1 MPLTNIE
8 IKNAHP
14 KDKEYVMS
22 DGAGLVVLIKPNG
35 SKLWRY
41 RYSRDGRKQ
50 KLSLGSYPE
59 LSLAQAR
66 VKAADARAKLAQGIN
81 PVDERREKRE
91 ASKVVNSFEGVC
103 LEWQATRQTTWSES
117 YADDMKRLF
126 ERNVFPVLGKRPIA
140 DIEPLELLNLLK
152 EIEARGANEMA
163 TKVRRRC
170 GEVYSYAIVTGRARY
185 NPARDLATAMQRFQR
200 GHYPSLEAS
209 ELPDFLASL
218 ANTTGNIMVNLALRL
233 LMLTGLRPG
242 ELRQGEWREVDF
254 ENALWEIPAKRM
266 KARRPHVVPLSKQT
280 IELLRSV
287 YAISGNYGLMF
298 PGRNDVARPMSDM
311 AMNQLIKR
319 CGYGEKLTGHGFRH
333 MMSTILHEKGYNS
346 AWIELQLAHVDR
358 NTIRGTY
365 NRAKYLEGR
374 KEMMQWYADYIYN
387 LKTD

>member
-1 MPLTNIE
+1 MALTNIE
-8 IKNAHP
+8 IKNAQP

-66 VKAADARAKLAQGIN
+66 VKAADARAKLAQGIS
-81 PVDERREKRE
+81 PVDERRKKRE

-103 LEWQATRQTTWSES
+103 LEWQATRQATWSES

-170 GEVYSYAIVTGRARY
+170 GEVYSYAIVTGRAKY

-209 ELPDFLASL
+209 ELPGFLASL
-218 ANTTGNIMVNLALRL
+218 ENTTGNIMVNLALRL

-254 ENALWEIPAKRM
+254 DNALWEIPAERM
-266 KARRPHVVPLSKQT
+266 KARRPHVIPLSKQA
-280 IELLRSV
+280 IDLLRSV
-287 YAISGNYGLMF
+287 YAISGSYGLMF

-311 AMNQLIKR
+311 AINQLIKR

-333 MMSTILHEKGYNS
+333 MMSTILHEKGFNS

-365 NRAKYLEGR
+365 NRAQYLEGR
-374 KEMMQWYADYIYN
+374 REMMQWYADYID
-387 LKTD
+387 TICG